1 MPEKQPS
8 QQSYLLRLW
17 QEDAQSPWRA
27 SLQNVAT
34 NERFGF
40 ADLQSMFLFVEAQT
54 GKSDKKN
61 STGVSNENEYPP
73 TSSESE

>member
-17 QEDAQSPWRA
+17 QEDARWRA

-40 ADLQSMFLFVEAQT
+40 ADFQSLFLFLQAQT
-54 GKSDKKN
+54 DISDKKK

>member
-17 QEDAQSPWRA
+17 PEDAQWRA
-27 SLQNVAT
+27 SLQQVAT
-34 NERFGF
+34 NERVGF
-40 ADLQSMFLFVEAQT
+40 ADLQSLFLFLQAQT
-54 GKSDKKN
+54 GISDKKN
-61 STGVSNENEYPP
+61 STGVSNENECPP